1 MRTIHSFAIL
11 VATATLVISSCTSE
25 EEKKH
30 DLIKAMTKNLC
41 KDIGN
46 NTGQNMTASNNGNQD
61 INNIIAGMLYLVNVP
76 MEKFC
81 NCFTDVIGQEL
92 QSRFT
97 YDELVELRK
106 DKTKQFMVIKKIME
120 TRDLKA
126 DMGNC
131 NDSTSHSKVK
141 DYQNYQQKLDEKFK
155 KQ

>member
-1 MRTIHSFAIL
+1 MVLIAML
-11 VATATLVISSCTSE
+11 GLISCVSE
-25 EEKKH
+25 VEKKH
-30 DLIKAMTKNLC
+30 NLVKGMTKNLC

-46 NTGQNMTASNNGNQD
+46 NTGQNTTASNNGNQD
-61 INNIIAGMLYLVNVP
+61 INNIIAGMLSLVNVP

-81 NCFTDVIGQEL
+81 NCFTDVIDQEL

-106 DKTKQFMVIKKIME
+106 DKTKQLMVIKKIME

-126 DMGNC
+126 DMSNC
-131 NDSTSHSKVK
+131 NDSTADSKVK